1 MNPSSA
7 EAARRQA
14 EQVVRLAMRGMRPAT
29 REQRVR
35 RVGQVAEIIW
45 SQWQVGIRRW
55 QHKHVLWALDVNFGA
70 ATPHTR
76 YQMWLAVRDAIR
88 VLGRSHWERMLQGPW
103 IRPTGQKGPLGLGR
117 RAKVA
122 TSRRDQAART
132 PKTSDS

>member
-1 MNPSSA
+1 VNPSSA

-29 REQRVR
+29 REQRIR

-45 SQWQVGIRRW
+45 SHWQVGIRRW
-55 QHKHVLWALDVNFGA
+55 QQKHVLWALDVNFGA

-88 VLGRSHWERMLQGPW
+88 VLGKRDWERRLQGNW
-103 IRPTGQKGPLGLGR
+103 VRPTGAKGPLSRGR
-117 RAKVA
+117 GAKV
-122 TSRRDQAART
+122 R
-132 PKTSDS
+132 